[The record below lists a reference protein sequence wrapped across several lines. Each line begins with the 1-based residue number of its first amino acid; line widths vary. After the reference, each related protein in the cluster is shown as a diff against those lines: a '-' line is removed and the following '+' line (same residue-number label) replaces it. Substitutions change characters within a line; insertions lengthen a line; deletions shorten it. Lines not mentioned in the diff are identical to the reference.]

1 MMKNME
7 TMKNRKLRLR
17 AACGLLAVLAAAVLT
32 ACGSSGTGGQ
42 NGTETA
48 SESLET
54 SAPESAAET
63 ENDAPGPR
71 ETPSPEEIA
80 SMKAEEA
87 GDFFTIMQ
95 KFSAGEIEAVPF
107 EKLSENDGQHG
118 VVSLAEDPESGLKL
132 FGYMAP
138 GNRYEGIYLMDK
150 DSRVNAFPTVVYAT
164 DALICPTI
172 SWDKETSTLTVTVW
186 SSEAESQ
193 DFSFQQKESGLF
205 VSLDE

>member
-107 EKLSENDGQHG
+107 EKFSENDGQYG

-132 FGYMAP
+132 FGYMAW
-138 GNRYEGIYLMDK
+138 R
-150 DSRVNAFPTVVYAT
+150 
-164 DALICPTI
+164 
-172 SWDKETSTLTVTVW
+172 
-186 SSEAESQ
+186 
-193 DFSFQQKESGLF
+193 LF
-205 VSLDE
+205 W

>member
-7 TMKNRKLRLR
+7 TRKNRKLRLR

-48 SESLET
+48 LSSWRPARRKAQQKRKTTL
-54 SAPESAAET
+54 P
-63 ENDAPGPR
+63 APGRP
-71 ETPSPEEIA
+71 PAPEEIA

-107 EKLSENDGQHG
+107 EKLSENDG
-118 VVSLAEDPESGLKL
+118 
-132 FGYMAP
+132 
-138 GNRYEGIYLMDK
+138 R
-150 DSRVNAFPTVVYAT
+150 
-164 DALICPTI
+164 
-172 SWDKETSTLTVTVW
+172 
-186 SSEAESQ
+186 
-193 DFSFQQKESGLF
+193 
-205 VSLDE
+205 

>member
-107 EKLSENDGQHG
+107 EKLSENDGQYG

-132 FGYMAP
+132 FGYLAP
-138 GNRYEGIYLMDK
+138 GNT
-150 DSRVNAFPTVVYAT
+150 AVYAT

>member
-63 ENDAPGPR
+63 ENDAP
-71 ETPSPEEIA
+71 SPEEIA

-107 EKLSENDGQHG
+107 EKLSENDGQYG

-150 DSRVNAFPTVVYAT
+150 DSRVNAFPTAVYAT

>member
-63 ENDAPGPR
+63 END
-71 ETPSPEEIA
+71 SPEMTA
-80 SMKAEEA
+80 SMAWSPWLRTRKA
-87 GDFFTIMQ
+87 D
-95 KFSAGEIEAVPF
+95 
-107 EKLSENDGQHG
+107 
-118 VVSLAEDPESGLKL
+118 
-132 FGYMAP
+132 
-138 GNRYEGIYLMDK
+138 
-150 DSRVNAFPTVVYAT
+150 
-164 DALICPTI
+164 
-172 SWDKETSTLTVTVW
+172 
-186 SSEAESQ
+186 
-193 DFSFQQKESGLF
+193 
-205 VSLDE
+205 

>member
-1 MMKNME
+1 MIKSRGQTSAHAGNRKE
-7 TMKNRKLRLR
+7 NQYNDEKYGNHENRKLRLR

-87 GDFFTIMQ
+87 GTSLRSCRNFLPERSRPSPL
-95 KFSAGEIEAVPF
+95 KSFSR
-107 EKLSENDGQHG
+107 K
-118 VVSLAEDPESGLKL
+118 
-132 FGYMAP
+132 
-138 GNRYEGIYLMDK
+138 
-150 DSRVNAFPTVVYAT
+150 
-164 DALICPTI
+164 
-172 SWDKETSTLTVTVW
+172 
-186 SSEAESQ
+186 
-193 DFSFQQKESGLF
+193 
-205 VSLDE
+205 

>member
-95 KFSAGEIEAVPF
+95 KFSAGEI
-107 EKLSENDGQHG
+107 
-118 VVSLAEDPESGLKL
+118 
-132 FGYMAP
+132 
-138 GNRYEGIYLMDK
+138 
-150 DSRVNAFPTVVYAT
+150 
-164 DALICPTI
+164 
-172 SWDKETSTLTVTVW
+172 
-186 SSEAESQ
+186 
-193 DFSFQQKESGLF
+193 
-205 VSLDE
+205 